1 MRRFGALLGAAV
13 LLAGGAWAA
22 SAAEETTGVTE
33 TSVKV
38 GMFFVLTGPASPYG
52 VGTRNSA
59 QLVIDEVNKAGG
71 INGRKIEAIIE
82 DDGCSGSK
90 AMASA
95 QKLITRDQVFALY
108 GGNCSASTVGLVPMA
123 NEHRVPMYVPMAV
136 TKNIANPLTKYVF
149 RSNVMSTMEGS
160 LMVDFA
166 MDKYKPKRA
175 VILYSTD
182 EYGTESHSSMA
193 PRLKEK
199 YGVTPVAV
207 LGHKRDDTDLSAQAL
222 KVKEAKPDVVLMATY
237 LRDAS
242 IFLRQA
248 RELGVDAKFV
258 GSIAA
263 SNQIM
268 DELAGKE
275 AVWGRYAAITP
286 LIDDPQGPR
295 LAPFVSKYC
304 AVFTEHCK
312 RPGIPGIYDGQG
324 YASIQIFLEGLRRA
338 GRNLTRE
345 GLVRALETVKDF
357 PTNAYAP
364 VSFSSTDHD
373 GVQGAYFYEFTADGK
388 RVFLDQYY
396 PWKGTWRPG
405 K

>member
-1 MRRFGALLGAAV
+1 MRRFGAVLGAAV
-13 LLAGGAWAA
+13 LLAGGAWGA

-33 TSVKV
+33 TSVKI

-71 INGRKIEAIIE
+71 IHGRKIEAIIE
-82 DDGCSGSK
+82 DDGCAGSK
-90 AMASA
+90 AVASA
-95 QKLITRDQVFALY
+95 QKLINRDQVFALY
-108 GGNCSASTVGLVPMA
+108 GGNCSAATVNVVPLA
-123 NEHRVPMYVPMAV
+123 NEHRIPFYVPMAV
-136 TKNIANPLTKYVF
+136 SKNITNPFSRYVF
-149 RSNVMSTMEGS
+149 RSNIMSTMEGT
-160 LMVDFA
+160 LIVDFA
-166 MDKYKPKRA
+166 MDRYKPKRVA
-175 VILYSTD
+175 ILHSTD
-182 EYGTESHSSMA
+182 EYGTEVHGPMA
-193 PRLKEK
+193 PRLKSK
-199 YGVTPVAV
+199 HGMDPVAIV
-207 LGHKRDDTDLSAQAL
+207 GHKLGETDLSAQVL
-222 KVKEAKPDVVLMATY
+222 KLKEAKPDAVLMATY

-248 RELGVDAKFV
+248 RELGLDAKFV

-263 SNQIM
+263 SNPIM
-268 DELAGKE
+268 DQLAGKE

-295 LAPFVSKYC
+295 LAPFVKQYC
-304 AVFTEHCK
+304 AVYTEHCK

-324 YASIQIFLEGLRRA
+324 YGSIQIFLEGLRRA

-345 GLVRALETVKDF
+345 GLIRALETVKDF

-364 VSFSSTDHD
+364 VSFSPTDHD
-373 GVQGAYFYEFTADGK
+373 GVQGAYFYDFTADGK

-396 PWKGTWRPG
+396 LWKGTWRPG

>member
-1 MRRFGALLGAAV
+1 MRRFGAVLGAAL

-22 SAAEETTGVTE
+22 GAAEETVGVTE
-33 TSVKV
+33 NGVKV

-90 AMASA
+90 AVTSA

-108 GGNCSASTVGLVPMA
+108 GGNCSASTVNVVPLA
-123 NEHRVPMYVPMAV
+123 NEHRIPLYVPMAV
-136 TKNIANPLTKYVF
+136 TKNITTPFSKYVF
-149 RSNVMSTMEGS
+149 RTNVSSFEGS

-166 MDKYKPKRA
+166 MDTYRAKRVA
-175 VILYSTD
+175 ILYSTD
-182 EYGTESHSSMA
+182 EYGTESHGPMA

-199 YGVTPVAV
+199 YRMTPVAIV
-207 LGHKRDDTDLSAQAL
+207 GHKRDDTDLSAQVL
-222 KVKEAKPDVVLMATY
+222 KLKEARPDVVLMATY

-242 IFLRQA
+242 IFLRQS
-248 RELGVDAKFV
+248 RELGLDAKFV

-263 SNQIM
+263 SNQVM
-268 DELAGKE
+268 DQLAGKE
-275 AVWGRYAAITP
+275 AVWGRYTAITP

-295 LAPFVSKYC
+295 LAPFIGRYC
-304 AVFTEHCK
+304 AMFTEHCK

-338 GRNLTRE
+338 GRNLTRD
-345 GLVRALETVKDF
+345 GLVRALETIKDF
-357 PTNAYAP
+357 PTGAYAP
-364 VSFSSTDHD
+364 VTFTPADHD

-388 RVFLDQYY
+388 RVFLDRYY

>member
-1 MRRFGALLGAAV
+1 MRRFGVVLGAVALLAAGAGAAGA
-13 LLAGGAWAA
+13 AG
-22 SAAEETTGVTE
+22 ETTGVTD
-33 TSVKV
+33 TSVKI

-71 INGRKIEAIIE
+71 INGRKIETIIE
-82 DDGCSGSK
+82 DDGCAGSK
-90 AMASA
+90 AVAAA
-95 QKLITRDQVFALY
+95 QKLVTRDQVFALY
-108 GGNCSASTVGLVPMA
+108 GGNCSASTVNVVPVA
-123 NEHRVPMYVPMAV
+123 NEQRVPLYVPMAV
-136 TKNIANPLTKYVF
+136 SKNITNPFSKYVF
-149 RSNVMSTMEGS
+149 RTNVSSWEGS

-166 MDKYKPKRA
+166 LATYKPKRVA
-175 VILYSTD
+175 ILYSTD
-182 EYGTESHSSMA
+182 EYGTASHEPMA

-199 YGVTPVAV
+199 YGLTPVAV
-207 LGHKRDDTDLSAQAL
+207 VGHQLGETDLSAQVL
-222 KVKEAKPDVVLMATY
+222 KLKEAKPDVVLMATY

-248 RELGVDAKFV
+248 RELGLDAKFV

-263 SNQIM
+263 SNPVM
-268 DELAGKE
+268 DQLAGKE
-275 AVWGRYAAITP
+275 AVWGRYAAVTP

-295 LAPFVSKYC
+295 LAGFAKRYC

-324 YASIQIFLEGLRRA
+324 YASIQVFLEGLRRA

-345 GLVRALETVKDF
+345 GLIRALETLKDF

-364 VSFSSTDHD
+364 VSFSPTDHD
-373 GVQGAYFYEFTADGK
+373 GVQGAYFSEFGADGK
-388 RVFLDQYY
+388 RVFLNRYY
-396 PWKGTWRPG
+396 PWKGAWRPG